1 MKILKRFSK
10 CVLSLMMAFMV
21 IFSFTACEDDEG
33 SSDVAGS
40 WGTPFEVT
48 DGADFKISTKLTGYE
63 IKYNN
68 DGSSGPAAD
77 DHLWVIINARL
88 ENTGSYTLRMYK
100 YKDTLVYTGGGGKV
114 EFAGSY
120 IPGNNAFIKN
130 HTEIKTGSANA
141 ITGKFL
147 YQIPKEYAP
156 NIEAAADYKTYTY
169 SSSGNSSI
177 GFTLKLTIGGATYA
191 VQL

>member
-1 MKILKRFSK
+1 MKILKRFSR
-10 CVLSLMMAFMV
+10 CVLSVMIAFMV
-21 IFSFTACEDDEG
+21 IFSFTACDDDSG
-33 SSDVAGS
+33 SSDVVMTMDTA
-40 WGTPFEVT
+40 FEVT
-48 DGADFKISTKLTGYE
+48 DSAGFKIKTTITSYE
-63 IKYNN
+63 IKYKN

-77 DHLWVIINARL
+77 DHLWVIVNATL
-88 ENTGSYTLRMYK
+88 ENTGPYTLRMYK

-120 IPGNNAFIKN
+120 VPGNNSFIKN
-130 HTEIKTGSANA
+130 HTEIKTGPANA

-169 SSSGNSSI
+169 SSSSKASI
-177 GFTLKLTIGGATYA
+177 GFTVKVTIGGATYA
-191 VQL
+191 VEL